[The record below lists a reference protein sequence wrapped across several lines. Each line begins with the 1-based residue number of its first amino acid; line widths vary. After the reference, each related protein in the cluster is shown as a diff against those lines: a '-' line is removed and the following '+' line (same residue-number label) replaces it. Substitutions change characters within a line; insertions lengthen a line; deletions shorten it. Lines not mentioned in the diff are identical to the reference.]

1 MMGMEGSSNGCSS
14 GGPQSSR
21 FAGGRGNESV
31 DDDSNLRELPQNDLI
46 VGRLLTNFLGEGDFA
61 GDGGGE
67 SDFGLEVGE
76 LKTKGR
82 EGGEVGRKLMV
93 GLSPPTVEGRG
104 GV

>member
-1 MMGMEGSSNGCSS
+1 MMDMEGSSNGCSS

-31 DDDSNLRELPQNDLI
+31 DADSNLRELPQNDLI

-67 SDFGLEVGE
+67 SGFEVGE

-82 EGGEVGRKLMV
+82 DGGGELGRKLMG
-93 GLSPPTVEGRG
+93 GLSPPTVDGRG